1 MTGRRA
7 RLARLEDRRREDAP
21 GDVLGIFA
29 ADAGAG
35 VWREKEGGQGR
46 TLPLSP
52 EDQTAADGLASTGG
66 ALLMYAPVGGAKFI
80 DGRAL

>member
-7 RLARLEDRRREDAP
+7 RLARLEDRRREETP

-35 VWREKEGGQGR
+35 LWRETEGGAGR
-46 TLPLSP
+46 TLTLSP
-52 EDQTAADGLASTGG
+52 EDHAEAVGLEAIGG
-66 ALLMYAPVGGAKFI
+66 ALLMYAPS
-80 DGRAL
+80 GRAL